1 MIQRLKMRTV
11 MLSIFLLI
19 FGYAKQ
25 EISSLSFAPV
35 ELATTDQEKR
45 SMRVSNSV
53 KVSYDDNSSK
63 EYPLSFQTFATM
75 GEKIGSGTMGLMVD
89 VEGQAIRAKDGSID
103 ISDGPDGNS
112 FVKVGDDYYLIT
124 HMEETPGLLYQTKIK
139 LQNNTLKAVDTKA
152 IDLST
157 IDGTLINCA
166 STKTPYGSHLG
177 GEEDYSLNSR
187 YADTVSPYYKDCD
200 NLKAG
205 DDAGVHFC
213 NYVDGMRKYLKD
225 SRIEKQK
232 GYNGGRFSPYN
243 YGYIVEVQPQRYGST
258 KVAKHFV
265 TGKYTPEL
273 AAMMPD
279 QKTLYMSDDGTYKGL
294 WKFVSDKKIEDFTP
308 NWQGRLYAAKLTQTS
323 AQNGGTFDLSWIELG
338 DASDREIEALVK
350 RKMKLSDIFEIGML
364 RDGVCNKGFKK
375 ILEDD
380 LPLCLKL
387 KKGQEKAAA
396 FLESRKYAA
405 YLGATMEFLK
415 EEGLTHN
422 PDTNELYIA
431 ISQIKKS
438 MEDNYNNEETNNDI
452 RLPKNQC
459 GGVYAMELDSHYSAK
474 RMRALLT
481 GRKLKEGEK
490 HADSYAC
497 SPEGI
502 SNPDNIT
509 YIGDD
514 TLIISEDTSYH
525 LNNFSWAFNTKT
537 KQLTRIASLPIGAEV
552 TGVERAVVDERG
564 FLFINIQHPFK
575 DNPANAKGEHPHSYL
590 IEKATSE
597 ELKAKIGIINGFP
610 TQISQ
615 SQK

>member
-1 MIQRLKMRTV
+1 MRIII
-11 MLSIFLLI
+11 LSIFLVI
-19 FGYAKQ
+19 IGYAKQ
-25 EISSLSFAPV
+25 EISSISFAPI

-45 SMRVSNSV
+45 SMRVSKSL
-53 KVSYDDNSSK
+53 KVSYDDNTSR
-63 EYPLSFQTFATM
+63 EYPLVYDTFATM
-75 GEKIGSGTMGLMVD
+75 GEKIGSGTMGLMID
-89 VEGQAIRAKDGSID
+89 VEGQAIRAKDGSVD

-112 FVKVGDDYYLIT
+112 FIKVGDDYYLIT
-124 HMEETPGLLYQTKIK
+124 HMEEASGLLYQTKVQ

-187 YADTVSPYYKDCD
+187 YADTASPYYKDCD

-205 DDAGVHFC
+205 DNAGVHFC
-213 NYVDGMRKYLKD
+213 EYVDGMRKYLKD
-225 SRIEKQK
+225 SHIEKKK
-232 GYNGGRFSPYN
+232 GYNGGRFSLYN
-243 YGYIVEVQPQRYGST
+243 YGYIVEVQPQKYGTT

-294 WKFVSDKKIEDFTP
+294 WKFVSDKKIEGFTP
-308 NWQGRLYAAKLTQTS
+308 NWQGRLYAAKLHQKS
-323 AQNGGTFDLSWIELG
+323 ATNGGDFDISWIELG
-338 DASDREIEALVK
+338 HANDREIESLIK
-350 RKMKLSDIFEIGML
+350 SKMKLSDIFEIGTL
-364 RDGVCNKGFKK
+364 RDGVCNKGFRKV
-375 ILEDD
+375 LEDD

-387 KKGQEKAAA
+387 RKGQERAAA

-405 YLGATMEFLK
+405 YLGATMEFRK
-415 EEGLTHN
+415 EEGLSYN
-422 PDTNELYIA
+422 PNTNELYIA

-438 MEDNYNNEETNNDI
+438 MEDNYNSEETNNDI

-459 GGVYAMELDSHYSAK
+459 GGVYAMELDSHYSVK
-474 RMRALLT
+474 HMRSLLT

-490 HADSYAC
+490 YADSYAC
-497 SPEGI
+497 SPKSI

-509 YIGDD
+509 YIGHD
-514 TLIISEDTSYH
+514 TLLISEDTSYH
-525 LNNFSWAFNTKT
+525 LNNSSWAFNTKT

-552 TGVERAVVDERG
+552 TGVERAVVGKQG

-575 DNPANAKGEHPHSYL
+575 DNPSNAKGEYPHSNL
-590 IEKATSE
+590 IEKATSQ

-610 TQISQ
+610 AHIFQ